1 MSAKRIIR
9 SMTSLFL
16 SMSFLFAGNALIV
29 SSIGVILKEN
39 TQSSLA
45 VGIVSSCFFI
55 GALVGTISTHKI
67 VSRIGH
73 IRSFGLFG
81 AVFGISTML
90 HLLNENLFFWAFL
103 RFLIGVCYY
112 GLLMIIE
119 SWLNEKTK
127 NAVRSRVLSFY
138 EVVFFLSF
146 GLGLLIIALDLDKQS
161 IFIVSASLILFS
173 SLPLNLIKIKEPKLP
188 NSSKISI
195 PKIFDLAP
203 LAIVTSFVAG
213 MLMNGFFSMAS
224 LFMLLQDFTSK
235 EVSYFMFCAMF
246 GGFVAQAFIGIVSD
260 KLGRKFAIIC
270 CCVIGFIT
278 MLCFA
283 FLNPNLHFQYIL
295 AFFLGMGIMCLYAL
309 ALARANDVLEEKNE
323 AVELGRGVLFC
334 YSLGS
339 LFAPLIL
346 GVLMQNFGP
355 NGFTWFYLF
364 ILGFLI
370 FFALNK
376 PNILNKKFKKRPGTM
391 VMLDD

>member
-203 LAIVTSFVAG
+203 LAIVTSFAAG

-283 FLNPNLHFQYIL
+283 FLNPNLNFQYIL

-346 GVLMQNFGP
+346 GILMQNFGP